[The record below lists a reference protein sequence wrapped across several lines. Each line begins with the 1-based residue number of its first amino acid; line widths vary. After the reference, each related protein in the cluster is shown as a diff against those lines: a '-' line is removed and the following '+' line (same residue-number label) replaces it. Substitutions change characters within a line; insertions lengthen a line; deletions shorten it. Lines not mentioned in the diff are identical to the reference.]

1 MSLIVRTPRG
11 LDPLTRL
18 PAAGS
23 AISVNPLNRAPGG
36 VISQGRSL
44 RLFST
49 VCLAA
54 ALGGC
59 ATVTTEPIASADAHD
74 PSSSFNSVAEAPGK
88 GIAYFLPRQLAKV
101 KVTRIKQADVRL
113 PKQMAD
119 AIKAQAKAQS
129 AVDAASA
136 AVEEATAGVAAAE
149 DAIITAD
156 SSPAEGMAILEA
168 RHTEQQTALTSA
180 RADLANAQDKF
191 ATATDAIKALDLS
204 AGATPPGPVQQD
216 YLATVEITL
225 LPPSADPR
233 HGFRMDPRHSWLR
246 DDTHRLTLSHTGLLT
261 SSNVVAVDRTGD
273 IVVALAQGVGAIA
286 AGGGGGGIGP
296 MAMFGEE
303 PEPDECLN
311 VPDTV
316 TLIVD
321 FASSDEVNR
330 LANGKLS
337 CMGVRFEIV
346 SPNPAA
352 PGFPGQPTA
361 AFDGIAYRTP
371 VEQWVAIQ
379 VCAMEKV
386 KDCHPQEASVNPA
399 TPMWRTSQVV
409 ALTLPQ
415 AGPISYLPQNAGFLT
430 RTSYNAAFQDGMLTS
445 YDDDRPSEA
454 LQLAGMPIRI
464 IDGVFDGISHVI
476 SLRTGVAKAQT
487 GLSQAQKDQV
497 AAQYDLLAARIKGSA
512 TINDAQKAALES
524 QVGLAKAG
532 LAGQGSL
539 ADAQAALLQ
548 QQTNLIIAQTNA
560 PTQILDN
567 RVTDTVK
574 ALKGQARLQQLNTC
588 LAAQRAAGQPIDS
601 CLE

>member
-1 MSLIVRTPRG
+1 MSLVARTARG
-11 LDPLTRL
+11 LDPSMRL
-18 PAAGS
+18 QAAES
-23 AISVNPLNRAPGG
+23 ALSANPLNRGPGRA
-36 VISQGRSL
+36 VIVEKRSF

-49 VCLAA
+49 MCLAA
-54 ALGGC
+54 ALSGC
-59 ATVTTEPIASADAHD
+59 ATVTTAPIASADAHD
-74 PSSSFNSVAEAPGK
+74 PSSSFNATAAAPGK

-101 KVTRIKQADVRL
+101 TVTRVKQADVKL
-113 PKQMAD
+113 PKQMAA
-119 AIKAQAKAQS
+119 AIKAQKEAQD

-149 DAIITAD
+149 NAIIAAA
-156 SSPAEGMAILEA
+156 SSPPDGMEILN
-168 RHTEQQTALTSA
+168 RRLDEQQTALTAA
-180 RADLANAQDKF
+180 RHDLVTAQDSF
-191 ATATDAIKALDLS
+191 ASKTETIKALDLS
-204 AGATPPGPVQQD
+204 ADAEPPAPAKQD
-216 YLATVEITL
+216 YLATVAITL

-246 DDTHRLTLSHTGLLT
+246 DDTHRLTLSATGLLT
-261 SSNVVAVDRTGD
+261 TSNVVAVDRTGD
-273 IVVALAQGVGAIA
+273 IVVALAQAIGAIGAIPAKMGVLGANA
-286 AGGGGGGIGP
+286 ANHP
-296 MAMFGEE
+296 A
-303 PEPDECLN
+303 PDECEH
-311 VPDTV
+311 VPSPV

-321 FASSDEVNR
+321 FASSSEVNM
-330 LANGKLS
+330 ANGYLN
-337 CMGVRFEIV
+337 CMGVRLAIV
-346 SPNPAA
+346 SPNPTA
-352 PGFPGQPTA
+352 PSFPAQSTA
-361 AFDGIAYRTP
+361 RFDGIAYRTP

-386 KDCHPQEASVNPA
+386 KDCHPMDGSVDPA
-399 TPMWRTSQVV
+399 RPMWRTSQVV

-476 SLRTGVAKAQT
+476 SLRTGVSKAQL
-487 GLSQAQKDQV
+487 GLSQVEKDKV

-512 TINDAQKAALES
+512 TISDAQKAVLDS
-524 QVGLAKAG
+524 QVALSKAG

-567 RVTDTVK
+567 HVTDTVK
-574 ALKGQARLQQLNTC
+574 ALKDQAKLQQLNAC

-601 CLE
+601 CLD